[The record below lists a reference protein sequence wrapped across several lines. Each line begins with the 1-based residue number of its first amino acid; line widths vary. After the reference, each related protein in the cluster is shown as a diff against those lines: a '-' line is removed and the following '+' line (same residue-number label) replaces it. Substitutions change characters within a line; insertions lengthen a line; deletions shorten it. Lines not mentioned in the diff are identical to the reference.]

1 MVRRP
6 NSTLPAFLITLLITS
21 LLPISARS
29 QSGRG
34 RPKVPNRAPTTEAP
48 PPKVPE
54 ATAVV
59 KQEQAGS
66 ISRFVLRNGMTV
78 IISEQHAAP
87 LTAAVACFKVGQ
99 RDELLETP
107 GISRLLER
115 VVFRSAV
122 ERIAAPSALD
132 PRSLGDM
139 IGANTG
145 YDTTCY
151 YSVAPPSKVQSLL
164 AFQAEMIQE
173 PAIPADQLRREIA
186 DLIEEDK
193 WNGGIPP
200 AYDQDDRPTR
210 YSEPADYAM
219 GRLLEMSPGRLSKG
233 FKRIQA
239 DVLRSITREQ
249 IADFHRA
256 HYRPSNLILTIV
268 GDVSTFGTLVEI
280 QQRYGEFGVTRRPA
294 QPTAEAPKPE
304 ARSRPV
310 EPKASPR
317 TPVATNE
324 PAPKPAVTAPPVSAP
339 EERKLRYSASRGDLT
354 QSIVT
359 VGFEVPGTDSADWPA
374 IEVLSALIGLGR
386 GSRLAHSLLVGPPV
400 LSGAES
406 GYLKFKD
413 GGLLTAQIWVDPGG
427 IDKAESMMF
436 KELDRLRREQ
446 PGVPEL
452 SRVQTLLEKQFL
464 DRTATYL
471 GRARA
476 LAQAEAVGAGYR
488 TAVEYRNRIRAVRAE
503 DVQRAA
509 AKYLSTATASVY
521 EYEPQ
526 MAPARSFDPE
536 RFAATIAAWAPAFS
550 QPVSSSDVRQADAPT
565 SASTPPAQGA
575 ERTAI
580 DQATFESVEPLPVKD
595 FSTLNGPR
603 AFVREDH
610 SLPLVTIALLFQGGR
625 IVEDEKTSGITELML
640 RSMLH
645 GTERQTAVRVADQ
658 LEQLGA
664 EIEVVNEPDFFGVL
678 VSSLSRNA
686 DRTLLILRD
695 IIEDPA
701 FREEDV
707 SRARLVQMGMIRG
720 ARDSGTERSRELF
733 LQALYP
739 GHPYALPAHGREDV
753 VGKTNGDQL
762 RDWHERTVKRQV
774 PLAIIVGDTDGS
786 ALISGQIAEG
796 FRRREL
802 DRTLQ
807 LRVPGV
813 AKPTERVEQR
823 PGQPS
828 TVVVGFNGPKGDSP
842 DLAILEVIES
852 VLNRPGGKVLAQS
865 KEKPDFAYSARIDHQ
880 ALLTTG
886 SIFVELTTSPEGEA
900 RARSLMAGEIE
911 RIARSGFTAEQLAAG
926 VAASSAS
933 RLAQLQSPSIR
944 ILNYADALFHQR
956 QPSDVDALA
965 DRLSKV
971 TMEDV
976 KRVLALYFKAA
987 SLSSGVVRGSSAA
1000 PAK

>member
-34 RPKVPNRAPTTEAP
+34 RPRVPNRTPTTEAP

-54 ATAVV
+54 ATSVV
-59 KQEQAGS
+59 KQDQAGS
-66 ISRFVLRNGMTV
+66 MSRFVLRNGMTV

-99 RDELLETP
+99 RDEPSEAP

-122 ERIAAPSALD
+122 ERVAAPSALD
-132 PRSLGDM
+132 PSSLGEM
-139 IGANTG
+139 IGATTG

-151 YSVAPPSKVQSLL
+151 YTVAPPSKVQSLL

-173 PAIPADQLRREIA
+173 PAIPADQLQREIA
-186 DLIEEDK
+186 DLIEEDR
-193 WNGGIPP
+193 WNGGMPLP
-200 AYDQDDRPTR
+200 YEQGDQLTR
-210 YSEPADYAM
+210 YFEPADYAM
-219 GRLLEMSPGRLSKG
+219 GRLLELAPGRLSKG

-239 DVLRSITREQ
+239 DLLRSITREQ
-249 IADFHRA
+249 IADFHQA
-256 HYRPSNLILTIV
+256 HYRPSNLILAIV

-280 QQRYGEFGVTRRPA
+280 QQRYGEFGVTRRPP
-294 QPTAEAPKPE
+294 QPAAEATKPE
-304 ARSRPV
+304 TRSRPV
-310 EPKASPR
+310 EPKASTR
-317 TPVATNE
+317 TPVAATE
-324 PAPKPAVTAPPVSAP
+324 PASKPAVTPPPVSAQ
-339 EERKLRYSASRGDLT
+339 EEPKLRYSASRGDLT

-359 VGFEVPGTDSADWPA
+359 VGFQVPGTDSAEWPA
-374 IEVLSALIGLGR
+374 IEVLSALIGQGR
-386 GSRLAHSLLVGPPV
+386 GSRLYRSVLEGPPV
-400 LSGAES
+400 LSRAES
-406 GYLKFKD
+406 FYLKTKE
-413 GGLLTAQIWVDPGG
+413 GGLLTAQIWVDSGG

-446 PGVPEL
+446 PGLPEL
-452 SRVQTLLEKQFL
+452 TRAQNLLEKQFL

-471 GRARA
+471 GRART

-488 TAVEYRNRIRAVRAE
+488 TADEYRNRIRSVRVE

-509 AKYLSTATASVY
+509 AKYLSTSSASVF

-526 MAPARSFDPE
+526 TAPARSFDSE
-536 RFAATIAAWAPAFS
+536 RFAATIAAWAPSFS
-550 QPVSSSDVRQADAPT
+550 QPVGSSDVRQADAP
-565 SASTPPAQGA
+565 SGASTTPQGA
-575 ERTAI
+575 ERTAA

-610 SLPLVTIALLFQGGR
+610 SLPMVTIALLFQGGR

-645 GTERQTAVRVADQ
+645 GTQRQTAVRVADQ

-664 EIEVVNEPDFFGVL
+664 EVEVVNEPDFFGLL

-695 IIEDPA
+695 LIEEPA
-701 FREEDV
+701 FREDDV
-707 SRARLVQMGMIRG
+707 SRARLAQMAMIRG

-739 GHPYALPAHGREDV
+739 GHPYALPPHGREDV
-753 VGKTNGDQL
+753 VGKANGDQL
-762 RDWHERTVKRQV
+762 RAWHERTVKRQV

-796 FRRREL
+796 FRRRDL
-802 DRTLQ
+802 DRSLQ

-823 PGQPS
+823 PGQLS
-828 TVVVGFNGPKGDSP
+828 TAVIGFNGPKADSP
-842 DLAILEVIES
+842 DLPILEVIES
-852 VLNRPGGKVLAQS
+852 VLNRAGGKVFAQS
-865 KEKPDFAYSARIDHQ
+865 KEKPNFAYSARLDHQ
-880 ALLTTG
+880 AFLTTG
-886 SIFVELTTSPEGEA
+886 TIFFELTTSPEGEA
-900 RARSLMAGEIE
+900 RSRSLIAAEFE
-911 RIARSGFTAEQLAAG
+911 RIARSGLTPEQLSAG
-926 VAASSAS
+926 LAASSAAS
-933 RLAQLQSPSIR
+933 LAALQNPSTR
-944 ILNYADALFHQR
+944 VLKYADALFHQR
-956 QPSDVDALA
+956 QPSEVDAQA
-965 DRLSKV
+965 DQLSKV

-976 KRVLALYFKAA
+976 KRVLALYFKAP
-987 SLSSGVVRGSSAA
+987 SLSSGVVRGSSA
-1000 PAK
+1000 PLSK